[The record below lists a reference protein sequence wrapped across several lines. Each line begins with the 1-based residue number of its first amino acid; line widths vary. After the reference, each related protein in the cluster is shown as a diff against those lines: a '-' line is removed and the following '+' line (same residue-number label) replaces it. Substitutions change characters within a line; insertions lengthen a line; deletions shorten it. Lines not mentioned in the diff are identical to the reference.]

1 MTISERSNVSKAD
14 IDATLVATWTHYRKR
29 FLTPAIRMSGPF
41 TVQTREGSLTCP
53 DGYLAVD
60 AHGWPYPI
68 AADEF
73 ERIYEPD
80 DEAQGRLA

>member
-1 MTISERSNVSKAD
+1 MSEISNLKIVSRHD
-14 IDATLVATWTHYRKR
+14 VDSDEVAFWTHYRKR
-29 FLTPAIRMSGPF
+29 PLIPAIRMDGPF
-41 TVQTREGSLTCP
+41 DVETREGTLHCP

-73 ERIYEPD
+73 ERIYEPVATE
-80 DEAQGRLA
+80 EAA